1 MGKKRKR
8 PGKAVRR
15 GPASSQPSI
24 TVSPHRF
31 KSSIALDTRPGQITH
46 PVISLYYR
54 ELLTLRQYLLTQLP
68 VSSKLRRR
76 RIASLANS
84 TAEPTQSLADL
95 LDSTLVGVLK
105 QSTPR
110 VDSERQ
116 RDYRAFT
123 QSQSRSILVSTDTGP
138 TSPQSEVVDFAIES
152 LFRKAGYQR
161 PEHLLTHGFRRLAVG
176 QNAVDVI
183 PGVVAQF
190 PNHNVRILKEAPWA
204 DVLGLLGQSGD
215 EIMIRLLLDCGIFSP
230 IDARRGIYFQLS
242 GLPLSGLQ
250 QIGDSHFKIEADHQ
264 AGAEKDGHVV
274 RGKARGPNSIILLRR
289 RMLYSR
295 TTGPAKEN
303 APFGLGVTHV
313 FNRCP
318 SLDSQAHTVHVMKYI
333 FPREFGLSNVFTISA
348 DSKNCFDMLSS
359 HNCRENDIARDDEKR
374 RQKRCQSSGD
384 QLREELG
391 GNFSERVPKRLR
403 GKALEL
409 VRRLRLNHARCS
421 YGELLKYYC
430 PHPVGPWKLDVATS
444 PAKAAAK
451 AGEPGSSLD
460 HSLVTQLQAKS
471 PLPCRVAESPSSG
484 LPPQDIPNNKREGE
498 EEGHSRVKQPKLS
511 LTDYATPASSVSA
524 FCRAVLQ
531 KLIPHTFFG
540 DGPHGISNRRI
551 VLKHVD
557 SLIKMRRYESL
568 SLHQVCKGLKV
579 TEIPWLVPPKFYSA
593 GEKSP
598 KLSMSDFQ
606 KRIQLLHE
614 FIFFIFDSIV
624 IPLVRANFYVTESQ
638 THRCHLFYFR
648 HDVWQRL
655 TKQSLAELKAAMFEE
670 LEPRKAKRMLAR
682 RSLGYGSL
690 RLLPKATGLR
700 PILNLRRRVMK
711 GTDWRGKKFATSI
724 NSTITPIYNI
734 LTYERQQAPAK
745 MGASIS
751 SVGDMHPRLKAFKM
765 RLTQQLPLSSVKAS
779 GELPRLYFVKL
790 DIQACFDTIPQQ
802 KLLQLVEELVSH
814 ETYHITKHVEINPR
828 SVDPR
833 GNPSRKFAARA
844 APVTKQQHLLNYIAS
859 GAHPRKPNTVFVD
872 TLSQKVQGAEE
883 LLDLLDE
890 HVRNNL
896 VKMGKEFYRQRNGIP
911 QGSILSS
918 LLCNFFY
925 AELERTVLGFL
936 QPSESLLMRLIDD
949 FLLITTNPDQATRFL
964 QVMLRGQPTYGV
976 KVNPRKSMANF
987 TAAVDGIHVP
997 RLEGTSL
1004 FPYCGCLINTHTL
1017 EIHQDRDR
1025 MLDGGE
1031 SAAVNLSNA
1040 LTVETNR
1047 LPGRT
1052 FTRKVLTTFRLQMHQ
1067 MYLDEA
1073 HNSRNTVLANLYTS
1087 LVASAMKMYRYMKS
1101 LRGRAHPEPPIIIQT
1116 IHALIMQTIN
1126 MIHARRASSTAPL
1139 KCFVQLSHIQ
1149 YLAAAAY
1156 RFVLKRKQTRYAPVL
1171 RWLDSV
1177 GKESRPTANGEAV
1190 RLMQVVKRG
1199 DILFEGWRF

>member
-1 MGKKRKR
+1 MEQADAVETQSSLNGLSRPQPRSVGHNTQFPAHFALILDLITGGFGPLPINLDASPPSRHCHLNMGKKRKR
-8 PGKAVRR
+8 PGKAVRQ
-15 GPASSQPSI
+15 GPAPSRPSNSASSR
-24 TVSPHRF
+24 RF
-31 KSSIALDTRPGQITH
+31 KSPKAPDTRNGQTTH

-54 ELLTLRQYLLTQLP
+54 ELLTLRQYLLTHLP

-76 RIASLANS
+76 RIASLASS
-84 TAEPTQSLADL
+84 TAEPTSSLAHL

-105 QSTPR
+105 QSTPK

-161 PEHLLTHGFRRLAVG
+161 PEHLLTHGFRRPAVG
-176 QNAVDVI
+176 QNAVDMI

-215 EIMIRLLLDCGIFSP
+215 EIMIRLLFDCGIFAP
-230 IDARRGIYFQLS
+230 IDARRGVYFQLS

-250 QIGDSHFKIEADHQ
+250 QIGDSHSKVEASNQ
-264 AGAEKDGHVV
+264 TSGAKKSSHVHSL
-274 RGKARGPNSIILLRR
+274 REARGPNSIILLRR
-289 RMLYSR
+289 RMLYSK
-295 TTGPAKEN
+295 TAGPSKGN

-313 FNRCP
+313 FNRCS
-318 SLDSQAHTVHVMKYI
+318 SLDSSAQTVHVMKYI
-333 FPREFGLSNVFTISA
+333 FPREFGLNNVFTVSA
-348 DSKNCFDMLSS
+348 DSNSSVDMLSN
-359 HNCRENDIARDDEKR
+359 HNRRESEIARNDEQR
-374 RQKRCQSSGD
+374 RQRRCQSSGD
-384 QLREELG
+384 QLRAELG
-391 GNFSERVPKRLR
+391 GNLSEKVPKRLR
-403 GKALEL
+403 GKAMEL
-409 VRRLRLNHARCS
+409 ISRLRLNHARCS

-430 PHPVGPWKLDVATS
+430 PDPTGPWKLGVAAS
-444 PAKAAAK
+444 PVKAAAK
-451 AGEPGSSLD
+451 PDKPGSSLEY
-460 HSLVTQLQAKS
+460 SLVTA
-471 PLPCRVAESPSSG
+471 
-484 LPPQDIPNNKREGE
+484 
-498 EEGHSRVKQPKLS
+498 
-511 LTDYATPASSVSA
+511 
-524 FCRAVLQ
+524 
-531 KLIPHTFFG
+531 
-540 DGPHGISNRRI
+540 
-551 VLKHVD
+551 
-557 SLIKMRRYESL
+557 
-568 SLHQVCKGLKV
+568 
-579 TEIPWLVPPKFYSA
+579 IPWLVPPKLDLA
-593 GEKSP
+593 KGTTTKI
-598 KLSMSDFQ
+598 SMSDFQ

-614 FIFFIFDSIV
+614 FIFFVFDSVV

-638 THRCHLFYFR
+638 THRYHLFYFR

-655 TKQSLAELKAAMFEE
+655 TEQPLAELKATMFEE
-670 LEPRKAKRMLAR
+670 LEPKKANRYRLTTYLELATPSSQ
-682 RSLGYGSL
+682 RS
-690 RLLPKATGLR
+690 RLA
-700 PILNLRRRVMK
+700 
-711 GTDWRGKKFATSI
+711 GKKFATSI
-724 NSTITPIYNI
+724 NSTITPIYNM
-734 LTYERQQAPAK
+734 LTYERQQAPVK
-745 MGASIS
+745 LGASIS
-751 SVGDMHPRLKAFKM
+751 SVGDMHPRLKGFKVQ
-765 RLTQQLPLSSVKAS
+765 LTQQLPLSSVKAF

-802 KLLQLVEELVSH
+802 RLLRLVEELVSQ

-828 SVDPR
+828 SIDPR
-833 GNPSRKFAARA
+833 GYPSRKFAARA
-844 APVTKQQHLLNYIAS
+844 APVTKQQHLAVIVAS

-872 TLSQKVQGAEE
+872 TVSQRVQSAEE

-896 VKMGKEFYRQRNGIP
+896 VKMGREFYRQRSGIP
-911 QGSILSS
+911 QGSVLSS

-949 FLLITTNPDQATRFL
+949 FLLITTNPKQATQFL

-976 KVNPRKSMANF
+976 TVNPTKSMANF
-987 TAAVDGIHVP
+987 TAAVDGIHIP

-1004 FPYCGCLINTHTL
+1004 FPYCGCLIDTHTL
-1017 EIHQDRDR
+1017 ELHQDRDR

-1040 LTVETNR
+1040 LTVEMNR

-1073 HNSRNTVLANLYTS
+1073 HNSRTTVLANLYTS
-1087 LVASAMKMYRYMKS
+1087 LIASAMKMYRYMKS
-1101 LRGRAHPEPPIIIQT
+1101 LRGRAHPEPPIIVQT

-1139 KCFVQLSHIQ
+1139 KCFVQLSHVQ
-1149 YLAAAAY
+1149 YLTAAAY

-1171 RWLDSV
+1171 RWLDLV
-1177 GKESRPTANGEAV
+1177 GKESRPRANGEAV
-1190 RLMQVVKRG
+1190 RMMQVVKRG

>member
-8 PGKAVRR
+8 PGKAVRQ
-15 GPASSQPSI
+15 GPAPSRPSNSASSR
-24 TVSPHRF
+24 RF
-31 KSSIALDTRPGQITH
+31 KSPKAPDTRNGQTTH

-54 ELLTLRQYLLTQLP
+54 ELLTLRQYLLTHLP

-76 RIASLANS
+76 RIASLASS
-84 TAEPTQSLADL
+84 TAEPTSSLAHL

-105 QSTPR
+105 QSTPK

-161 PEHLLTHGFRRLAVG
+161 PEHLLTHGFRRPAVG
-176 QNAVDVI
+176 QNAVDMI

-215 EIMIRLLLDCGIFSP
+215 EIMIRLLFDCGIFAP
-230 IDARRGIYFQLS
+230 IDARRGVYFQLS

-250 QIGDSHFKIEADHQ
+250 QIGDSHSKVEASNQ
-264 AGAEKDGHVV
+264 T
-274 RGKARGPNSIILLRR
+274 IILLRR
-289 RMLYSR
+289 RMLYSK
-295 TTGPAKEN
+295 TAGPSKGN

-313 FNRCP
+313 FNRCS
-318 SLDSQAHTVHVMKYI
+318 SLDSSAQTVHVMKYI
-333 FPREFGLSNVFTISA
+333 FPREFGLNNVFTVSA
-348 DSKNCFDMLSS
+348 DSNSSVDMLSN
-359 HNCRENDIARDDEKR
+359 HNRRESEIARDDEQR
-374 RQKRCQSSGD
+374 RQRRCQSSGD
-384 QLREELG
+384 QLRAELG
-391 GNFSERVPKRLR
+391 GNLSEKVPKRLR
-403 GKALEL
+403 GKAMEL
-409 VRRLRLNHARCS
+409 ISRLRLNHARCS

-430 PHPVGPWKLDVATS
+430 PDPTGPWKLGVAAS
-444 PAKAAAK
+444 PVKAAAK
-451 AGEPGSSLD
+451 PDKPGSSLEY
-460 HSLVTQLQAKS
+460 SLVTQLQAKS
-471 PLPCRVAESPSSG
+471 PLSSRLAKSPHSGSS
-484 LPPQDIPNNKREGE
+484 PQDVSSDEKE
-498 EEGHSRVKQPKLS
+498 EEKKCHSRVKQPKLS
-511 LTDYATPASSVSA
+511 LIDYATPASSVSA

-540 DGPHGISNRRI
+540 DGPHRVSNRRI

-579 TEIPWLVPPKFYSA
+579 TAIPWLVPPKLDLA
-593 GEKSP
+593 KGTTTKI
-598 KLSMSDFQ
+598 SMSDFQ

-614 FIFFIFDSIV
+614 FIFFVFDSVV

-638 THRCHLFYFR
+638 THRYHLFYFR

-655 TKQSLAELKAAMFEE
+655 TEQPLAELKATMFEE
-670 LEPRKAKRMLAR
+670 LEPKKANRMLAR

-700 PILNLRRRVMK
+700 PILNLRRRVVK
-711 GTDWRGKKFATSI
+711 GADWRGKKFATSI
-724 NSTITPIYNI
+724 NSTITPIYNM
-734 LTYERQQAPAK
+734 LTYERQQAPVK
-745 MGASIS
+745 LGASIS
-751 SVGDMHPRLKAFKM
+751 SVGDMHPRLKGFKVQ
-765 RLTQQLPLSSVKAS
+765 LTQQLPLSSVKAF

-802 KLLQLVEELVSH
+802 RLLRLVEELVSQ

-828 SVDPR
+828 SIDPR
-833 GNPSRKFAARA
+833 GYPSRKFAARA
-844 APVTKQQHLLNYIAS
+844 APVTKQQHLADIVAS

-872 TLSQKVQGAEE
+872 TVSQRVQSAEE

-896 VKMGKEFYRQRNGIP
+896 VKMGREFYRQRSGIP
-911 QGSILSS
+911 QGSVLSS

-949 FLLITTNPDQATRFL
+949 FLLITTNPKQATQFL

-976 KVNPRKSMANF
+976 TVNPTKSMANF
-987 TAAVDGIHVP
+987 TAAVDGIHIP

-1004 FPYCGCLINTHTL
+1004 FPYCGCLIDTHTL
-1017 EIHQDRDR
+1017 ELHQDRDR

-1040 LTVETNR
+1040 LTVEMNR

-1073 HNSRNTVLANLYTS
+1073 HNSRTTVLANLYTS
-1087 LVASAMKMYRYMKS
+1087 LIASAMKMYRYMKS
-1101 LRGRAHPEPPIIIQT
+1101 LRGRAHPEPPIIVQT

-1139 KCFVQLSHIQ
+1139 KCFVQLSHVQ
-1149 YLAAAAY
+1149 YLTAAAY

-1171 RWLDSV
+1171 RWLDLV
-1177 GKESRPTANGEAV
+1177 GKESRPRANGEAV
-1190 RLMQVVKRG
+1190 RMMQVVKRG